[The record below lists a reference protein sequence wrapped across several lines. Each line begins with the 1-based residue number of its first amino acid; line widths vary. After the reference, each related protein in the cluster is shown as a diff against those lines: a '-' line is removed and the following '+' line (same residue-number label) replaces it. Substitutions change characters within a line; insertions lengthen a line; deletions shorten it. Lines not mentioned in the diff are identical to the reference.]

1 MTMAIAESVEHDPKR
16 VVLFGMEC
24 AFTASFLESL
34 LASRVANIVAIVLAR
49 TAKAVPATGLSWPR
63 QSKYLD
69 NLTVIELSRR
79 SELTSRRLLGNL
91 AALDVDVIV
100 VACFPWRLPAAV
112 RLLPGIAS
120 VNVHPSRLPDGRG
133 PEPIFWAF
141 RRDLDSTGVTLHAID
156 DGLDTGP
163 VIDQRTEA
171 IPFDATMITLERSLA
186 HIGAD
191 MFSDFLSAP
200 LHADTMRPQPT
211 NEGRPAPFPEAED
224 LIVTTLW
231 PAAKA
236 ARFINGVSPIY
247 GSIEVLILANG
258 QRLAVAGVLEIENST
273 SATTAVR
280 LQEDEAWI
288 QFPDGLLH
296 CRLQL
301 VHQRLAFAI

>member
-1 MTMAIAESVEHDPKR
+1 
-16 VVLFGMEC
+16 
-24 AFTASFLESL
+24 
-34 LASRVANIVAIVLAR
+34 VLAR
-49 TAKAVPATGLSWPR
+49 NEAAARPTEPSRRRRPKS
-63 QSKYLD
+63 LD
-69 NLTVIELSRR
+69 NLTTNELSRR
-79 SELTSRRLLGNL
+79 SELTSRGLLGRL

-100 VACFPWRLPAAV
+100 VACFPWRLPPAV
-112 RLLPGIAS
+112 LVLPNIAS

-141 RRDLDSTGVTLHAID
+141 RRGLETTGVTLHAID

-163 VIDQRTEA
+163 IIDQRSEA
-171 IPFDATMITLERSLA
+171 IPSDATMITLERSLA

-200 LHADTMRPQPT
+200 LHAVTMRPQPT
-211 NEGRPAPFPEAED
+211 NEGYPAPFPEAED
-224 LIVTTLW
+224 LIVTTSW
-231 PAAKA
+231 PATKA

-273 SATTAVR
+273 TAATAVR
-280 LQEDEAWI
+280 LREDEAWI